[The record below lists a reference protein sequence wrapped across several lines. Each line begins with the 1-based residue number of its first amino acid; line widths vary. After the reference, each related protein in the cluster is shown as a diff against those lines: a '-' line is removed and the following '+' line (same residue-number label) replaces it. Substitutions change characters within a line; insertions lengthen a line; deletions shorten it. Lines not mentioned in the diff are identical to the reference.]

1 MLKCPYCIET
11 RPSRSRLQDHV
22 DNVHRHAEDQLARR
36 RAVAGA
42 RTVEDVVADLDVPA
56 LCICGEQIEQVDAD
70 DDDPTWWTHVRP
82 GVTPC
87 MDAVPVKRTLAA
99 QGRKALSEK
108 LADTG
113 TRLDKAAQEIRDLKA
128 KADAVARRLEA
139 LDAGIMQPAVV
150 RRATLNQA
158 WDKLIDAGDIVGA
171 QVIMRMIS
179 SLPEGDWS

>member
-1 MLKCPYCIET
+1 MLKCPYCPQT

-56 LCICGEQIEQVDAD
+56 LCICGNPIQLMDEEV
-70 DDDPTWWTHVRP
+70 DPTWWVHSP
-82 GVTPC
+82 GSDTPC

-113 TRLDKAAQEIRDLKA
+113 QRLDKAGQEIRDLKA
-128 KADAVARRLEA
+128 KADDVARRLEA
-139 LDAGIMQPAVV
+139 LDAGVMEPATV
-150 RRATLNQA
+150 RRATLNQV
-158 WDKLIDAGDIVGA
+158 WDKLMDAGNLTGA
-171 QVIMRMIS
+171 QLVMRMIS